1 MQWIIRLIVA
11 IIFGANFGALSALWL
26 GGMIS
31 GGPRIGD
38 AINVD
43 EWRSDWSIGSENADP
58 YVRARV
64 ARNGLMGLR
73 KEEAVYFLK
82 TEDDAGEALSD
93 ACTYRVRGGQFPA
106 AWWSITL
113 YDAENRLPMN
123 EDDRLSF
130 DQTQAENLYGEEASD
145 WSFIVSA
152 TAPEATDAAWVSSRA
167 GGSFDLTL
175 RLYQPSPDLLEDP
188 AAALTPPKIERLSCA
203 TEAG

>member
-1 MQWIIRLIVA
+1 MDWVVRLIVA

-38 AINVD
+38 AISID
-43 EWRSDWSIGSENADP
+43 DWRSDWSIGSENADP

-82 TEDDAGEALSD
+82 TVDNAGDALSE
-93 ACTYRVRGGQFPA
+93 ACTYRVSGGSFPA

-113 YDAENRLPMN
+113 YDADNRLPMN
-123 EDDRLSF
+123 DDARLSF
-130 DQTQAENLYGEEASD
+130 DQSQAEGRAGTSASD
-145 WSFIVSA
+145 WSFIVSSS
-152 TAPEATDAAWVSSRA
+152 APEPPDTAWVSSRA
-167 GGSFDLTL
+167 GGAFDLTL
-175 RLYQPSPDLLEDP
+175 RLYQPSAALLEDP
-188 AAALTPPKIERLSCA
+188 SATLSPPEIERLSCA
-203 TEAG
+203 TEVK

>member
-11 IIFGANFGALSALWL
+11 IIFGANFGALSALWM

-31 GGPRIGD
+31 GGPRIGN
-38 AINVD
+38 AID
-43 EWRSDWSIGSENADP
+43 IDGWHSDWSIGSENADP

-82 TEDDAGEALSD
+82 TEDDSGEALSE
-93 ACTYRVRGGQFPA
+93 ACTYQVRGGQLPA

-123 EDDRLSF
+123 EDGRLSF
-130 DQTQAENLYGEEASD
+130 DQSQAETLYGENVSD

-152 TAPEATDAAWVSSRA
+152 TAPQAEDAPWVSSRA
-167 GGSFDLTL
+167 GGLFDLTL
-175 RLYQPSPDLLEDP
+175 RLYQPSADLLSDP
-188 AAALTPPKIERLSCA
+188 GAALTPPKIERLSCRA
-203 TEAG
+203 EAG

>member
-1 MQWIIRLIVA
+1 MQWVIRIIVA
-11 IIFGANFGALSALWL
+11 IIFGVNFGALSALWF

-31 GGPRIGD
+31 GGPRIGN

-43 EWRSDWSIGSENADP
+43 DWRSDWSIGSENADP

-82 TEDDAGEALSD
+82 TEDDDGETLSE
-93 ACTYRVRGGQFPA
+93 ACTYRISGGTYPA

-113 YDAENRLPMN
+113 YDSDNRLPMN
-123 EDDRLSF
+123 EDAHLSF
-130 DQTQAENLYGEEASD
+130 DQSQAEQLFGEVGAD
-145 WSFIVSA
+145 WSFIVA
-152 TAPEATDAAWVSSRA
+152 AEAPEQPETAWVSSRA

-175 RLYQPSPDLLEDP
+175 RLYQPSAALLEAP
-188 AAALTPPKIERLSCA
+188 EETLKPPSIERLSCDG
-203 TEAG
+203 EAG

>member
-31 GGPRIGD
+31 GGPRIGN

-82 TEDDAGEALSD
+82 TEDDAGEALSE
-93 ACTYRVRGGQFPA
+93 ACTYRVRGGDLPA

-113 YDAENRLPMN
+113 YDGQSMLPSN
-123 EDDRLSF
+123 EDSALSY
-130 DQTQAENLYGEEASD
+130 DQ
-145 WSFIVSA
+145 
-152 TAPEATDAAWVSSRA
+152 SRA
-167 GGSFDLTL
+167 GAAEWEALIADKRPEDEGAWISSRNAGAFDLTL
-175 RLYQPSPDLLEDP
+175 RLYVPDQALLDTPGTVLSPPTVERIEC
-188 AAALTPPKIERLSCA
+188 AGEAL
-203 TEAG
+203 

>member
-31 GGPRIGD
+31 GGPRIGN

-43 EWRSDWSIGSENADP
+43 DWRSDWSIGSENADP

-82 TEDDAGEALSD
+82 TEDDSGEALSED
-93 ACTYRVRGGQFPA
+93 CTYQVRGGQFPA

-123 EDDRLSF
+123 EDDHLSY
-130 DQTQAENLYGEEASD
+130 DQTQAESAFGPGASE
-145 WSFIVSA
+145 WSFLVSA
-152 TAPEATDAAWVSSRA
+152 TAPESDETAWVSSRA
-167 GGSFDLTL
+167 GGAFDLTL
-175 RLYQPSPDLLEDP
+175 RLYQPREDLLDDP
-188 AAALTPPKIERLSCA
+188 GAALIPPKIERLSCRG
-203 TEAG
+203 EVE

>member
-1 MQWIIRLIVA
+1 MQWVIRIIVA
-11 IIFGANFGALSALWL
+11 IIFGVNFGALSALWF

-31 GGPRIGD
+31 GGPRIGN

-43 EWRSDWSIGSENADP
+43 DWRSDWSIGSENADP

-82 TEDDAGEALSD
+82 TEDDDGETLSE
-93 ACTYRVRGGQFPA
+93 ACTYRISGGTYPA

-113 YDAENRLPMN
+113 YDSDNRLPMN
-123 EDDRLSF
+123 EDAHLSF
-130 DQTQAENLYGEEASD
+130 DQSQAEQLFGEVGTD
-145 WSFIVSA
+145 WSFIVA
-152 TAPEATDAAWVSSRA
+152 AEAPEQPETAWVSSRA

-175 RLYQPSPDLLEDP
+175 RLYQPSAALLEAP
-188 AAALTPPKIERLSCA
+188 EETLKPPSIERLSCDG
-203 TEAG
+203 EAG

>member
-31 GGPRIGD
+31 GGPRIGN
-38 AINVD
+38 AINID
-43 EWRSDWSIGSENADP
+43 DWRSDWSIGSENADP

-82 TEDDAGEALSD
+82 TEDDSGEALSE
-93 ACTYRVRGGQFPA
+93 ACTYRVQGGQFPA

-113 YDAENRLPMN
+113 YDAGNKLPMN
-123 EDDRLSF
+123 DDGRLSF
-130 DQTQAENLYGEEASD
+130 DQSQAQSLYGADESD

-152 TAPEATDAAWVSSRA
+152 KAPDTENTAWVSSRA

-175 RLYQPSPDLLEDP
+175 RLYQPSADLLEDP
-188 AAALTPPKIERLSCA
+188 GAALRPPKIERLSCRG
-203 TEAG
+203 EAG

>member
-1 MQWIIRLIVA
+1 MQWVIRIIVA
-11 IIFGANFGALSALWL
+11 IIFGVNFGALSALWF

-31 GGPRIGD
+31 GGPRIGN

-43 EWRSDWSIGSENADP
+43 DWRSDWSIGSENADP

-82 TEDDAGEALSD
+82 TEDDDGETLSE
-93 ACTYRVRGGQFPA
+93 ACTYRISGSTYPA

-113 YDAENRLPMN
+113 YDSDNRLPMN
-123 EDDRLSF
+123 EDAHLSF
-130 DQTQAENLYGEEASD
+130 DQSQAEQLFGEVGAD
-145 WSFIVSA
+145 WSFIVA
-152 TAPEATDAAWVSSRA
+152 AEAPEQPETAWVSSRA

-175 RLYQPSPDLLEDP
+175 RLYQPSAALLEAP
-188 AAALTPPKIERLSCA
+188 EETLKPPSIERLSCDG
-203 TEAG
+203 EAG